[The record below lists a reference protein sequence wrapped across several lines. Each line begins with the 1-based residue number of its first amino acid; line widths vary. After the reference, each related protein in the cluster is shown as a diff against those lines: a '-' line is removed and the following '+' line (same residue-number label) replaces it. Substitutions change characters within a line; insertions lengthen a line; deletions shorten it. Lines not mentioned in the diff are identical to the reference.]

1 MAAFSIVS
9 ETHSTRSTIKHL
21 FGFLSDFKNF
31 HEILPHDRVENFTY
45 TENECSFAI
54 KGMTTLKVTMAEK
67 KPYDF
72 ILFSSSGVGQFK
84 FFLKAVFTG
93 SADAPGQCHI
103 DLSGDMNPFITK
115 MAEKPL
121 TALVNTMSERLSKL

>member
-9 ETHSTRSTIKHL
+9 ETHTTRSTVKEL
-21 FGFLSDFKNF
+21 FDFLSDFKNF
-31 HEILPHDRVENFTY
+31 HEILPHDRVENFQY

-54 KGMTTLKVTMAEK
+54 KGMTPLKVTMVEK
-67 KPYDF
+67 KPYDH

-84 FFLKAVFTG
+84 FFLKAMFSGAPET
-93 SADAPGQCHI
+93 PGQCHI

-115 MAEKPL
+115 MAERPL